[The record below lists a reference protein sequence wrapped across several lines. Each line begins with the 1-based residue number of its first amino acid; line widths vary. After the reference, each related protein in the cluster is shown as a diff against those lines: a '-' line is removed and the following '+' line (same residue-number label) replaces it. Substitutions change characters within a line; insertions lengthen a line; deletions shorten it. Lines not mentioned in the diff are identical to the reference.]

1 MSSDIAT
8 ALTVRDLGK
17 SYRLFDR
24 PQDRLKQGF
33 WRRRKY
39 YREFW
44 ALRDVSFSV
53 KKGETVGIVGR
64 NGSGKS
70 TLLQIIAG
78 TLAPTSGRLE
88 ISGRISALLELGTG
102 FNPDFTGRENV
113 FLNASI
119 LGLSRAETE
128 RHFQDIVDFAEIGE
142 FIDQPVR
149 TYSSGML
156 VRLAFAVHAVVP
168 KDVLIVDEILSVG
181 DEAFQRKCFAKL
193 EEFREQGG
201 TVLLVSHEAGLVIQ
215 LCDRALLLEDGDL
228 LLQGECKRVVHLY
241 QQLVHAPV
249 TEQEELRREIRNLG
263 SIPDWENASPSQAP
277 DRQRRVSAAAGVRQ
291 VERRGMY
298 DPELVSKHVVRYK
311 SRGARIE
318 DPHLTMLDGSPVNLL
333 RARELYVWR
342 YRVTFEKPFQKVRF
356 GMLIKT
362 VSGMELGGRVTA
374 PDGRGISEV
383 EAGTTIEAQ
392 FSFRANLVPG
402 TYFLNAGLVAALPEG
417 PEGEVYVDR
426 WVDACMFKVMA
437 EEEQLVT
444 GFVDFGIEPH
454 LTIEGKRLLVSLQKG
469 D

>member
-70 TLLQIIAG
+70 TLLQLIAG
-78 TLAPTSGRLE
+78 TLAPTSGTLE
-88 ISGRISALLELGTG
+88 ISGRIAALLELGTG
-102 FNPDFTGRENV
+102 FNLDFTGRENV

-119 LGLSRAETE
+119 LGMPQAETA

-249 TEQEELRREIRNLG
+249 TEQEELRREIRSLG
-263 SIPDWENASPSQAP
+263 SIPDWENASPSQARAKP
-277 DRQRRVSAAAGVRQ
+277 RASASAGVQQ

-298 DPELVSKHVVRYK
+298 DPELVSKHVVRYR

-318 DPHLTMLDGSPVNLL
+318 DPHLTMPDGSPVNLL
-333 RARELYVWR
+333 RARELYLWR
-342 YRVTFEKPFQKVRF
+342 YKVTFEKPFQKVRF

-374 PDGRGISEV
+374 PAGRGISEV
-383 EAGTTIEAQ
+383 EPGTTIEVQ
-392 FSFRANLVPG
+392 FSFRANLAPG
-402 TYFLNAGLVAALPEG
+402 TYFLNVGLVATLPEG
-417 PEGEVYVDR
+417 REGEVYVDR

-444 GFVDFGIEPH
+444 GFVDFDIEPH
-454 LTIEGKRLLVSLQKG
+454 LTLEGKRLLVSLQKS

>member
-1 MSSDIAT
+1 MSFEAGPVIDAQG
-8 ALTVRDLGK
+8 LGK

-39 YREFW
+39 FREFW

-53 KKGETVGIVGR
+53 RKGETVGVVGR

-78 TLAPTSGRLE
+78 TLAPSTGAVAIEGRV
-88 ISGRISALLELGTG
+88 SALLELGTG
-102 FNPDFTGRENV
+102 FTPDFTGRENV
-113 FLNASI
+113 YVNASI
-119 LGLSRAETE
+119 LGLSQAEIE

-156 VRLAFAVHAVVP
+156 VRLAFAVHVVVP
-168 KDVLIVDEILSVG
+168 KDVLIVDEVLSVG
-181 DEAFQRKCFAKL
+181 DEAFQRKCFGKL
-193 EEFREQGG
+193 EEFKDQGG
-201 TVLLVSHEAGLVIQ
+201 TVLFVSHDAGLVIQ

-228 LLQGECKRVVHLY
+228 LLEGECKRVVHLY
-241 QQLVHAPV
+241 QKLVHAPP
-249 TEQEELRREIRNLG
+249 TEQRELRHEIRNG
-263 SIPDWENASPSQAP
+263 SVSRPEEQPGAASSEPI
-277 DRQRRVSAAAGVRQ
+277 
-291 VERRGMY
+291 ERRGRY
-298 DPELVSKHVVRYK
+298 DPHLESQHVVRYK

-318 DPHLTMLDGSPVNLL
+318 DPRLTMPDGERVNLL

-342 YRVTFEKPFQKVRF
+342 YKVTFEKSFQKVRF

-362 VSGMELGGRVTA
+362 ISGLELGGRVTA
-374 PDGRGISEV
+374 PAGRGIPDV

-392 FSFRANLVPG
+392 FRFRANLAPG
-402 TYFLNAGLVAALPEG
+402 TYFLNAGLVAIL

-426 WVDACMFKVMA
+426 WVDAAMFKVMP
-437 EEEQLVT
+437 ERDQLVA
-444 GFVDFGIEPH
+444 GFVDFGIEPR
-454 LTIEGKRLLVSLQKG
+454 LTVEGKRLLVSLQEG